1 MDGESKNIRSF
12 NLAILSLVDE
22 LWGTVAHIVFFLC
35 FVADNIS
42 DVRLDMNLDLCLSGL
57 VCS

>member
-1 MDGESKNIRSF
+1 VNGESKNIRSF

-22 LWGTVAHIVFFLC
+22 LWGTVAHIVFFLG

-42 DVRLDMNLDLCLSGL
+42 DVRLNINLDLCFSGL